1 MPKAVF
7 AAAAFVLAASF
18 AAQPSAHAEDEYRI
32 PYDRIR
38 AAAQKYLD
46 TCVTPKDVAKMEKK
60 LKDRVDDRVHDQ
72 GVDRER
78 AAREIMLDWAAD
90 NRSKLEKKDPK
101 AVAQACF
108 YFVIFIDRRYLM
120 PGALRA
126 ELDEETCNKIIDHL
140 EKEAAKAGGSGE
152 KAEKSEKKDEKKKD
166 HK

>member
-1 MPKAVF
+1 MTKAVS
-7 AAAAFVLAASF
+7 AAAALVLLASF
-18 AAQPSAHAEDEYRI
+18 IAQPAARAESEYQI
-32 PYDRIR
+32 PYQRIR

-46 TCVTPKDVAKMEKK
+46 ACVSPKDVAKMEKK
-60 LKDRVDDRVHDQ
+60 LKDRVDTRVQDQ

-108 YFVIFIDRRYLM
+108 YFVIFIDRNYLM

-126 ELDEETCNKIIDHL
+126 ELDEDTCNKIIDHL
-140 EKEAAKAGGSGE
+140 EKEAARGGGGGGAG
-152 KAEKSEKKDEKKKD
+152 EKKDDKKA